1 MYGEVVRAGDVAS
14 GAALVD
20 MAGADDLAVIV
31 VNGLQEGD
39 SRKPTL
45 CIGTPDEIAACRA
58 AAEGASGGRGAGG
71 KAPAEGTGGGVDD
84 GGCGCRVAAPAA
96 AAASSA
102 ASFGCALGASLAARR
117 RRR

>member
-1 MYGEVVRAGDVAS
+1 MRDHVEARFSRERFHERHDREPVLARPD

-45 CIGTPDEIAACRA
+45 CIGTPDEVAACRA
-58 AAEGASGGRGAGG
+58 AAEGAGGGRRAGG
-71 KAPAEGTGGGVDD
+71 EAPAGGAGGGVDD
-84 GGCGCRVAAPAA
+84 GGCGCRVV
-96 AAASSA
+96 
-102 ASFGCALGASLAARR
+102 ALGGSARSGAR
-117 RRR
+117 